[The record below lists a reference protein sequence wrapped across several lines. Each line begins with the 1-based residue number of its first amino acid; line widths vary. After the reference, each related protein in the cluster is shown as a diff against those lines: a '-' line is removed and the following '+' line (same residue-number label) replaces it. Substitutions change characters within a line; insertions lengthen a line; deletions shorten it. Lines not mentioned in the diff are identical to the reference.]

1 MLLCIKIKTLLMH
14 NPNLLQS
21 TFKSIYLNV
30 CNYKKNIVLYG
41 YAAFAETADVQ
52 LQHVYTAWRV
62 IS

>member
-1 MLLCIKIKTLLMH
+1 MH